1 MNPQVT
7 LANWRSAPF
16 NRWGF
21 QHVREL
27 IPSADI
33 PSDPRRVRELRVEKR
48 NIAVRIEP
56 DSGEPLELDEF
67 LAGA

>member
-1 MNPQVT
+1 MNQQVT
-7 LANWRSAPF
+7 LANWRAAPF

-33 PSDPRRVRELRVEKR
+33 PNDPWRVRELPGVSQIRKSV
-48 NIAVRIEP
+48 A
-56 DSGEPLELDEF
+56 
-67 LAGA
+67 